1 MNSISIAMCTFNG
14 ERFLDEQ
21 LNSLRNQSLLPAEL
35 VICDD
40 GSSDR
45 TEEIVKLFARSA
57 PFAVRWVRNETQLGY
72 RRNFIKAAGL
82 CSSDLTAFCD
92 QDDIW
97 HADKLYRTSLPFD
110 DAEVMM
116 TYHSAGL
123 IDAEGNY
130 IGEYNDRAPLINPIQ
145 PPYFDPWL
153 FGLGF
158 TLTFRKTLGVANY
171 LWPISKDYYGAEKP
185 LAHDQ
190 WYFFIAT
197 ALGRV
202 VYIDEPLADYRQH
215 DRNLFG
221 SMGGARSRPETYKGR
236 VKWKYNRF
244 VNYQAACDSNVKVLA
259 ELEDKLQPDQAR
271 KTKEVLRVYSKF
283 GRIFKLSA
291 RIYERRSVLRR
302 LHAVYQ
308 LIVLGCYDN
317 MTSWSFEPRSAVKD
331 IVACLL
337 PTQLD

>member
-1 MNSISIAMCTFNG
+1 MNSISIAMCTYNG

-21 LNSLRNQSLLPAEL
+21 LTSLRNQSLLPAEL
-35 VICDD
+35 IICDD

-45 TEEIVKLFARSA
+45 TEEIVETFARSA
-57 PFAVRWVRNETQLGY
+57 PFPVRWVRNEVRLGY
-72 RRNFIKAAGL
+72 RRNFLKAAGL
-82 CSSDLTAFCD
+82 CSGDLTAFCD
-92 QDDIW
+92 QDDVW
-97 HADKLYRTSLPFD
+97 RVDKLHRTTLPFD

-116 TYHSAGL
+116 TYHSTGL
-123 IDAEGNY
+123 IDAEGLY
-130 IGEYNDRAPLINPIQ
+130 IGEYNDRAPAINPIQ
-145 PPYFDPWL
+145 PPYYDPWL

-171 LWPISKDYYGAEKP
+171 LWPISKDFYGSEKP

-202 VYIDEPLADYRQH
+202 VYIDEPLAYYRQH

-221 SMGGARSRPETYKGR
+221 STGGAGARPETYKGR
-236 VKWKYNRF
+236 VKSKYTRF
-244 VNYQAACDSNVKVLA
+244 VNYQAACDSNIRVLA
-259 ELEDKLQPDQAR
+259 ELERKLEPRQAQN
-271 KTKEVLRVYSKF
+271 TKEVSRVYSKF
-283 GRIFKLSA
+283 GRMFKLSA
-291 RIYERRSVLRR
+291 RIYERRSVLKR

-308 LIVLGCYDN
+308 LGVLGCYDD
-317 MTSWSFEPRSAVKD
+317 TASWSSERRSAIKD
-331 IVACLL
+331 LLACLM